1 MRNNIEQRRRS
12 SQISSQQRHKKTPT
26 ENDIGEGKN
35 GKRTKQKSIT
45 YPKRSW
51 E

>member
-1 MRNNIEQRRRS
+1 MRNNIEQRRMIITDFFTAKA
-12 SQISSQQRHKKTPT
+12 QKTPT